1 MARGRK
7 PEAAG
12 VKAAKGNTRRQKSA
26 PVSPELQP
34 VGALPGYMTLRRKK
48 LTDKGRRVRIKTE
61 AIVEHLKKRL
71 ESINF
76 LKETDVNGFVRYCRY
91 MADWLVCLEI
101 LDEEGEFYLAKS
113 DHNPD
118 GIWRRHPVTL
128 SIRVAE
134 QNLRMLEAEFGMTPA
149 RRQQLL
155 LQLASGG
162 LGVPP
167 GATERTAPQS
177 SDEGQLFSSG
187 GPIGMGARS
196 LPH

>member
-26 PVSPELQP
+26 PVAPEIQP

-48 LTDKGRRVRIKTE
+48 LTDKGRRVRIKMD
-61 AIVEHLKKRL
+61 AIAEHLKKRL
-71 ESINF
+71 ETINF
-76 LKETDVNGFVRYCRY
+76 LKETDVNGFFRYCRY

-113 DHNPD
+113 DHNPE

-162 LGVPP
+162 LGVPQK
-167 GATERTAPQS
+167 ATETQAHAGGEEAGLFPQ
-177 SDEGQLFSSG
+177 G